1 MLLAVRSSSSME
13 DLEGQAGAGLY
24 DSVLDVGCQSIEEIK
39 RAMCQVWVSLFSKE
53 AVLSRR

>member
-1 MLLAVRSSSSME
+1 ME

-24 DSVLDVGCQSIEEIK
+24 DSILNVDPTSIQAIKKALTDV
-39 RAMCQVWVSLFSKE
+39 WLSLFTKR